1 MTLIDSNV
9 LLDIVTDDPEWYD
22 WSRGQLDSLSVAGPL
37 FINEIVYAEVSV
49 RFAGMDDL
57 DEVLGRVNV
66 VRSPTPKLAL
76 FLAGKAYKR
85 YRASGGVRTG
95 VLPDFFIGAHAA
107 AAGLT
112 LLTRDARRYRSYFP
126 TIDLI
131 AP

>member
-1 MTLIDSNV
+1 MIGPEVSLTRFQWPALC
-9 LLDIVTDDPEWYD
+9 LLT
-22 WSRGQLDSLSVAGPL
+22 RL
-37 FINEIVYAEVSV
+37 VYAEVSV

-85 YRASGGVRTG
+85 YRASRGVRTG